1 MNSKNKKGGEKIN
14 SLKKYPSTVIKMSAK
29 RSPAEKCH
37 MLKTDLYVST
47 ENMKYPNISDL
58 IILGENNKN
67 SIDGWFMYILCWI
80 KGERSIILL
89 EGMV

>member
-37 MLKTDLYVST
+37 MLNRFICFNRKYEVS
-47 ENMKYPNISDL
+47 
-58 IILGENNKN
+58 
-67 SIDGWFMYILCWI
+67 
-80 KGERSIILL
+80 
-89 EGMV
+89 